1 MGGFLLSGTRGG
13 GLARRAYTRS
23 KPSAPRLAPVVDR
36 RHGVVDT
43 RLVPLPEVPLV
54 RLQLRYPD
62 ENTFVQR
69 FAPNVTRGGIFLA
82 SRAPFPVGSVI
93 AFEVSLM
100 QGPPLL
106 AGTGKVAWVR
116 EFNPQE
122 PQRAHGMG
130 VQFQTVES
138 GSRAMVDR
146 LVAAKSAPIRHTPM
160 GGVPL
165 SAPTESS
172 DALAVSPGSGPHP
185 AAILDGDPSAWIDDQ
200 GVRQAVIRAR
210 VLASRVDDVEALRG
224 RDREEPPTIEA
235 ALADLPRLLGPRR

>member
-1 MGGFLLSGTRGG
+1 V
-13 GLARRAYTRS
+13 
-23 KPSAPRLAPVVDR
+23 SA
-36 RHGVVDT
+36 
-43 RLVPLPEVPLV
+43 PEVPLV

-62 ENTFVQR
+62 ESTFVQR

-82 SRAPFPVGSVI
+82 SRTPFPVDTVI

-130 VQFQTVES
+130 VQFLNVVP

-146 LVAAKSAPIRHTPM
+146 LVAAKNAPVRHTPM
-160 GGVPL
+160 GGVPV
-165 SAPTESS
+165 SVPRSPSESS
-172 DALAVSPGSGPHP
+172 EALAAGPGSGPHP
-185 AAILDGDPSAWIDDQ
+185 VAILEGDPSAWIDDQ

-210 VLASRVDDVEALRG
+210 VLASRVDDVETLRG

-235 ALADLPRLLGPRR
+235 ALADLPRLLGPRRQTS